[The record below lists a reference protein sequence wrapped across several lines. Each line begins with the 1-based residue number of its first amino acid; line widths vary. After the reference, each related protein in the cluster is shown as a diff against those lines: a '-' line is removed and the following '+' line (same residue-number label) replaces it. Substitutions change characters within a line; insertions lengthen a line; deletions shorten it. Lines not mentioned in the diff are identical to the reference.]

1 MSKPLTRKA
10 RLSLKTKELEK
21 EKKELMNSLYYTY
34 VGDAAK
40 KLEKAGLVE
49 NAQDL
54 RGSIVER
61 LQKRQQEH
69 DESAE
74 GNRMIREIQAQQEEQ
89 RRREENAEANSMIEK
104 IQAQQKLARQLMYEA
119 EPRTRVKPRPSLRQ
133 LMKKTRGIGK
143 VFRGYNALLTNHLEN
158 KQRKVENAEANSMIE
173 KIQAQQKLARK
184 LMYEAEP
191 RTRVKPRPSLR
202 QLMKKTRGI
211 GKVNRGYNAF
221 LSNHLEKKQKKEDVK
236 HRIIDILGRKTNKNN
251 TKNKTKTKTNK
262 KYTV

>member
-1 MSKPLTRKA
+1 MTKPLTRKA
-10 RLSLKTKELEK
+10 RLSLKTKELEN

-54 RGSIVER
+54 RGSIVDR

-74 GNRMIREIQAQQEEQ
+74 GSRMIREIQEQQEEQ
-89 RRREENAEANSMIEK
+89 RRREESAEANSMIRK

-119 EPRTRVKPRPSLRQ
+119 ETRTRVKPPPSRRQ
-133 LMKKTRGIGK
+133 LMKKKGK

-158 KQRKVENAEANSMIE
+158 KQQKVENAEANSMIR
-173 KIQAQQKLARK
+173 KIQAQQKLARH
-184 LMYEAEP
+184 LMRLAET
-191 RTRVKPRPSLR
+191 RTRIKPPPSRR
-202 QLMKKTRGI
+202 QLTKKYGI
-211 GKVNRGYNAF
+211 GKVFRGYNGL
-221 LSNHLEKKQKKEDVK
+221 LSNHLEHKEKRVEVR
-236 HRIIDILGRKTNKNN
+236 HRLSDILGRKTNKN
-251 TKNKTKTKTNK
+251 KNKTKKT
-262 KYTV
+262 YGL

>member
-54 RGSIVER
+54 RGSIVDR
-61 LQKRQQEH
+61 LQKRQQEN

-74 GNRMIREIQAQQEEQ
+74 GSRMIREIQAQQEEQ
-89 RRREENAEANSMIEK
+89 RRREESAEANAMIQQ
-104 IQAQQKLARQLMYEA
+104 IQAQQKLARHLMYEA
-119 EPRTRVKPRPSLRQ
+119 ETRTRVKPPPSRRQ

-143 VFRGYNALLTNHLEN
+143 VFRGYNGILTNHLEN
-158 KQRKVENAEANSMIE
+158 KQRKVESAEANAMIQQ
-173 KIQAQQKLARK
+173 IQAQQKLARH
-184 LMYEAEP
+184 LMRLAET
-191 RTRVKPRPSLR
+191 RTRVKPPPSRR
-202 QLMKKTRGI
+202 QLTKKYGI
-211 GKVNRGYNAF
+211 GKVFRGYNAF
-221 LSNHLEKKQKKEDVK
+221 LSNHLEKKEKKQDI
-236 HRIIDILGRKTNKNN
+236 RDRLGDILGRKTNK
-251 TKNKTKTKTNK
+251 TKTKKN
-262 KYTV
+262 YAL